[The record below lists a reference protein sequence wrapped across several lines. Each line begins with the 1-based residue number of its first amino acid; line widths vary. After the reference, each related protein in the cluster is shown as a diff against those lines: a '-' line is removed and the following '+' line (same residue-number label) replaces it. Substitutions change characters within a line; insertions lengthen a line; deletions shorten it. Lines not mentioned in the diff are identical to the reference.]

1 MRIIARFAGP
11 NGEIRILEERST
23 GMRTYCEG
31 GVYQSEVRAGGETGI
46 DYVRLMAD
54 LIAGSGNVLLIGC
67 GGGSLGGMLHRR
79 GSSVTVI
86 DVNPLSFQLAR
97 TFFWMPS
104 GIECVTV
111 DMRDFVRRETR
122 TFDGMGI
129 DVGGPRFS
137 YEKVLDPETVAN
149 IRRLLCAGGRITV
162 NISCEAKDDPIPGR
176 IADIFAAE
184 GLEVWFF
191 KEDVKLE
198 ELNSVILASA
208 RAESHTE
215 LAAIAGP
222 HWTLAQLAEWRP
234 PQSVPRTRRQTAG
247 V

>member
-54 LIAGSGNVLLIGC
+54 LLAGGGTALLLGC

-79 GSSVTVI
+79 GSSVTVVDI
-86 DVNPLSFQLAR
+86 NPLSFQLAR

-111 DMRDFVRRETR
+111 DMRDFVRTETR

-137 YEKVLDPETVAN
+137 
-149 IRRLLCAGGRITV
+149 
-162 NISCEAKDDPIPGR
+162 
-176 IADIFAAE
+176 
-184 GLEVWFF
+184 
-191 KEDVKLE
+191 
-198 ELNSVILASA
+198 
-208 RAESHTE
+208 
-215 LAAIAGP
+215 
-222 HWTLAQLAEWRP
+222 
-234 PQSVPRTRRQTAG
+234 
-247 V
+247 